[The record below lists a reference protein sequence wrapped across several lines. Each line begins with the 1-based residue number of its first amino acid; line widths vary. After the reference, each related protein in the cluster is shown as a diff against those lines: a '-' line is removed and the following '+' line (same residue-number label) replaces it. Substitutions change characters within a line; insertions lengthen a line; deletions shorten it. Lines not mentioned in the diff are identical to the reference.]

1 MSGGFN
7 PINLVSQIALGVATG
22 GTSLVAQ
29 FAMQVI
35 SQIARE
41 VISEVGKQLGL
52 PPQVID
58 GAVAAFDAAAGNPG
72 GAAQSAAGMINDFAS
87 SVGASPAQAGQ
98 MHQAADGVRDA
109 IRDMIQ
115 NNAKDELEGRGPSGS
130 SGSGGGAKSWL
141 MAMAEAFGERLDKMA
156 DDIQDLADSIDKE
169 DPSTTVKYSAATQEF
184 NLLMNTANTALKTLG
199 EALANTARKQ

>member
-7 PINLVSQIALGVATG
+7 PINLVSQVALGVATG
-22 GTSLVAQ
+22 GTSLIAQ

-41 VISEVGKQLGL
+41 VISELGQQLGL
-52 PPQVID
+52 PQGVID
-58 GAVAAFDAAAGNPG
+58 GAVAAFDAASGNPA
-72 GAAQSAAGMINDFAS
+72 GAAQSATSMIDNFAQQTN
-87 SVGASPAQAGQ
+87 ASPTETGQ
-98 MHQAADGVRDA
+98 LHESADQLRDS
-109 IRDMIQ
+109 IRDMVRGE
-115 NNAKDELEGRGPSGS
+115 AEERMPGRS
-130 SGSGGGAKSWL
+130 SSGGAKSWL
-141 MAMAEAFGERLDKMA
+141 MAMAEAFGKRLDKMA